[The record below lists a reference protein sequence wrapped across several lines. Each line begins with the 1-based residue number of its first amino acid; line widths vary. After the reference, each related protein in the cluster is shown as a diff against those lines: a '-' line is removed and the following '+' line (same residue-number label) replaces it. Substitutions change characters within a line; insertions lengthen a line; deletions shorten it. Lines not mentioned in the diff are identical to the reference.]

1 MTCCG
6 AGYASL
12 KKLMRTATSM
22 DFGVSFSGFDR
33 LLFVCYGLFSVG
45 WTYFAMRHSSIP
57 MKIDSIAIGT
67 ICMLSLFL
75 TYRMMVPFV
84 LRITH
89 ADMLRVCRPFYVWL
103 SCCVLVVCTSSSFL
117 ELLSDRSGALFQ
129 VSLTVLSAGLAI
141 EHFRKG
147 QMRYLFLSA
156 GAAGVVV
163 GLTAFGICASALLLA
178 ILLLVR
184 RMLLLELENG
194 EGSAE
199 IEPKWIL
206 ARLISR
212 SSLSGVRFVMVVCFL
227 TGAAAAIF
235 GGMLAS
241 EKGIRYLVDSFARE
255 WLCGLSIGG
264 VEVFVVL
271 GVVPLLFVLSRV
283 REATDTLRLFG
294 FVEQVKYFMVV
305 CGVGAFL
312 FFGDVILRKMH
323 VSVVADARYWVLG
336 LAAGGFSFLVSAM
349 VIFIDIRCR
358 LAKID
363 RKMRFGRKD
372 SVLRFSQLVL
382 LIVPVVLVGVVVF
395 LRARSAM

>member
-1 MTCCG
+1 MIHCG
-6 AGYASL
+6 VGYASL

-33 LLFVCYGLFSVG
+33 LLFVCYGLFAAG
-45 WTYFAMRHSSIP
+45 WAYFVMRQESIP
-57 MKIDSIAIGT
+57 MKMDSIATWT
-67 ICMLSLFL
+67 ICMLSLL
-75 TYRMMVPFV
+75 LSYRMMVPFV

-89 ADMLRVCRPFYVWL
+89 ADMLRVCRSFYIWL
-103 SCCVLVVCTSSSFL
+103 CCCILVVGTSDSFL
-117 ELLSDRSGALFQ
+117 ELFSGQSGALLQ

-156 GAAGVVV
+156 GAVGVVV
-163 GLTAFGICASALLLA
+163 GLSAFGICAAALSLA
-178 ILLLVR
+178 VLLLVR

-194 EGSAE
+194 DGPAD

-206 ARLISR
+206 ARLINR

-227 TGAAAAIF
+227 SGATASIV

-241 EKGIRYLVDSFARE
+241 GTGIRYLADGFVRE

-271 GVVPLLFVLSRV
+271 GVIPLLFVLRRV
-283 REATDTLRLFG
+283 RVATDTMQLFG
-294 FVEQVKYFMVV
+294 FVEQAKYFLVV
-305 CGVGAFL
+305 CCVGAFL
-312 FFGDVILRKMH
+312 LFGDGILREMQ
-323 VSVVADARYWVLG
+323 VPVVADARYWVLG
-336 LAAGGFSFLVSAM
+336 LATGGFSFLVSAM
-349 VIFIDIRCR
+349 IIFVDVRCR
-358 LAKID
+358 LPRIA
-363 RKMRFGRKD
+363 RKSRAGQKY
-372 SVLRFSQLVL
+372 SVSRFSQSVL
-382 LIVPVVLVGVVVF
+382 MIVPVVLVGVVVF